1 MNRMAG
7 PQDDAR
13 GVRFIS
19 PLRDFLHTEIAGGVI
34 LVAATVTALVWA
46 NTPLR
51 DSYHELWT
59 SVLTIGFPEHS
70 ISLTL
75 RGWVNDGLMAIF
87 FFVIGLEIKRE
98 LVEGE
103 LREPKKA
110 ALPVAAAL
118 GGMLVPALVYIAF
131 NAGGPGS
138 GGWGIPIAT
147 DTAMALGMLTLLGRR
162 APPPLKLFILALA
175 IVDDIGAIIVIT
187 LFYSG
192 GFNWGTTLLAIGL
205 VIVVIV
211 MRRVGIR
218 SIPAYVVVGAA
229 LWLAI
234 YDAGFHATLAGLILG
249 LLAPTQPFRQQDMID
264 VDALLDLSTVEAAEE
279 SVAIA
284 RESVSVVEWLE
295 HRLHPWSAFFIVPV
309 FALANAGLVLSSG
322 SVSRAASSPITHG
335 VVLGLVVGKLVGISL
350 FGLIAVRLG
359 IGELPDGM
367 TTRSLFGAAAFGGI
381 GFTMSIFV
389 AGFAFRYPLENE
401 AKIGILVA
409 SVIAALVGAAILAR
423 PDRGAADRAEHGAGP
438 WV

>member
-7 PQDDAR
+7 PRDDAR

-59 SVLTIGFPEHS
+59 SVLTIGFPEHA

-118 GGMLVPALVYIAF
+118 GGMLVPALVYLAF

-147 DTAMALGMLTLLGRR
+147 DTAMALGMVTLLGRR

-175 IVDDIGAIIVIT
+175 IVDDIGAI
-187 LFYSG
+187 
-192 GFNWGTTLLAIGL
+192 
-205 VIVVIV
+205 
-211 MRRVGIR
+211 
-218 SIPAYVVVGAA
+218 
-229 LWLAI
+229 
-234 YDAGFHATLAGLILG
+234 
-249 LLAPTQPFRQQDMID
+249 
-264 VDALLDLSTVEAAEE
+264 
-279 SVAIA
+279 
-284 RESVSVVEWLE
+284 
-295 HRLHPWSAFFIVPV
+295 
-309 FALANAGLVLSSG
+309 
-322 SVSRAASSPITHG
+322 
-335 VVLGLVVGKLVGISL
+335 
-350 FGLIAVRLG
+350 
-359 IGELPDGM
+359 
-367 TTRSLFGAAAFGGI
+367 
-381 GFTMSIFV
+381 
-389 AGFAFRYPLENE
+389 
-401 AKIGILVA
+401 VA
-409 SVIAALVGAAILAR
+409 SR
-423 PDRGAADRAEHGAGP
+423 
-438 WV
+438 